1 MIFFTLLPLS
11 LAPLGVYIL
20 PLVEGSH
27 TPHSIHF
34 AASLI
39 GSILFKHRTQL
50 GGGFLLAGGCISDR
64 SGAFEHDMGVCV
76 CVCAGL
82 CDREAHQLP
91 LEHGAII

>member
-39 GSILFKHRTQL
+39 GSILFKHQTQP
-50 GGGFLLAGGCISDR
+50 GGFLLAGGCISDR
-64 SGAFEHDMGVCV
+64 SGAFEHDMNVCM
-76 CVCAGL
+76 CVLGCAIERLINYLSSTG
-82 CDREAHQLP
+82 Q
-91 LEHGAII
+91 